1 LGRLFSFEQ
10 AVHALGESS
19 STMSSAIKKSLVPT
33 VADIPP
39 QTIAAA
45 GNATSGWVD
54 ASEASAFIA
63 RANLGAL
70 GGGIVTLSFEQ
81 AQPDGDGVVDA
92 GTAKALTGGGA
103 SAVNDANVEVDV
115 DPGAL
120 DHKNGFK
127 FFRAKLANVGGTGA
141 LCSALIEATG
151 LRYTDQ

>member
-1 LGRLFSFEQ
+1 
-10 AVHALGESS
+10 
-19 STMSSAIKKSLVPT
+19 MSSAIKKALVPT

-39 QTIAAA
+39 QSIAAA
-45 GNATSGWVD
+45 GSATSGWVD
-54 ASEASAFIA
+54 ASTASAFIA

-70 GGGIVTLSFEQ
+70 GGGTVTLSFEQ
-81 AQPDGDGVVDA
+81 AQAGATGAVDA

-103 SAVNDANVEVDV
+103 SAVDNANIEADV

-141 LCSALIEATG
+141 LSSALIESSG

>member
-1 LGRLFSFEQ
+1 
-10 AVHALGESS
+10 
-19 STMSSAIKKSLVPT
+19 MSSAIKKSLVPT

-54 ASEASAFIA
+54 ASEATAFIA
-63 RANLGAL
+63 RANLGTL
-70 GGGIVTLSFEQ
+70 GGGTVTLSFEQ
-81 AQPDGDGVVDA
+81 ASADAAGDVDA

-103 SAVNDANVEVDV
+103 SAVDDANIEVDL
-115 DPGAL
+115 DPGTL

-141 LCSALIEATG
+141 KASAIVEASG
-151 LRYTDQ
+151 LRYTDA